1 MYPNG
6 CYNDAP
12 HELNEAITAAA
23 IVLGWLELP
32 EDETPPSEI
41 WGHPEKMDDW
51 AEYVKAKRKDPSAQP
66 VTKNRDTSEG
76 RIRNELLDDF
86 LAED

>member
-6 CYNDAP
+6 SYNDAP

-32 EDETPPSEI
+32 EDECPPNEI
-41 WGHPEKMDDW
+41 WGHPEKMDEW
-51 AEYVKAKRKDPSAQP
+51 SEYVREKRKNPDAMP
-66 VTKNRDTSEG
+66 VTKQRETGKD
-76 RIRNELLDDF
+76 RLRNELLDDF
-86 LAED
+86 LNE